1 MSNTIGRYEILSEI
15 THSET
20 AFVYKCSDPESGQTV
35 ALKTIKLELLG
46 DQAEAVVQ
54 HTLEEVE
61 RANVLNS
68 HNIAQLYG
76 AGDMEG
82 QFCSAMEYVQG
93 NSIATMLARKEGFS
107 IWDLQ
112 DIARQ
117 TCQGLDHA
125 HVRNVV
131 HYSLEPAKI
140 LVTWDGTVKILSF
153 GTSSM
158 GAYTA
163 QVPGKPTEVLHYM
176 PPEQLRGDAVDAR
189 SNMFS
194 LGAILYEMVTERKA
208 FQGADGDSVRQQI
221 MEQMPPAPDSI
232 NKKIH
237 PTLSEVIMKALA
249 KAPDER
255 YQSGQEL
262 VNDLE
267 KCKESATKAAA
278 AKKAATLAKDVAA
291 PAKPKPAAAV
301 SAKPASVAAP
311 VAAPARTVA
320 AKVAAP
326 KVEEKT
332 PQESVVAQAKPSESP
347 SSGEAAQAEE
357 FAEMTVTSGPDEE
370 SSAPSDKAAAAAAGW
385 TGSGATATVD
395 SSKKRV
401 LDPSAQFRSSPTK
414 ISADGVTR
422 ETATMS
428 SAATVEPEV
437 IPSIPVD
444 PMMDESRQDSGKSGL
459 SFSEIDELP
468 PMKEIYIAPPPPPPP
483 AAEPTA
489 VDPVKSAVFRS
500 SAPDKPKVQPRQVAQ
515 KAVTEIKKTP
525 PKLFMYSIAGAVG
538 IILLVVVGIAFHIRS
553 ENSDDDSSPAQS
565 AASTAAPQSAN
576 AAQSS
581 NPAPTAV
588 APAPSP
594 AQARTVQP
602 ETVIA
607 EPARSVS
614 VTPKY
619 NKKKTKTQAPAV
631 VAVIPGQLTINSTP
645 AGASVAVDGRNDPSW
660 VTPFNLAG
668 MAPGQHSVTVSR
680 PGYSSETRT
689 IDVASNSKSF
699 LVVQLAQLTA
709 TVAVS
714 SEPAGASVFL
724 DGRDTGKVTPAQIPV
739 DKAGS
744 HTVLVRKQGYLE
756 ETTTANLQAGQSFR
770 FAPTLRALGTTDEI
784 KVGGKFKKL
793 FGGGDTA
800 GMGSVSI
807 KTQPKGAQI
816 AVNNRMLDKGSP
828 VEFFLNPGTYVVDIT
843 LSGFKS
849 IHRVI
854 TVEKSGK
861 AVIDE
866 NMQRE

>member
-1 MSNTIGRYEILSEI
+1 
-15 THSET
+15 
-20 AFVYKCSDPESGQTV
+20 
-35 ALKTIKLELLG
+35 
-46 DQAEAVVQ
+46 
-54 HTLEEVE
+54 
-61 RANVLNS
+61 
-68 HNIAQLYG
+68 
-76 AGDMEG
+76 
-82 QFCSAMEYVQG
+82 
-93 NSIATMLARKEGFS
+93 
-107 IWDLQ
+107 
-112 DIARQ
+112 
-117 TCQGLDHA
+117 
-125 HVRNVV
+125 
-131 HYSLEPAKI
+131 
-140 LVTWDGTVKILSF
+140 
-153 GTSSM
+153 
-158 GAYTA
+158 
-163 QVPGKPTEVLHYM
+163 
-176 PPEQLRGDAVDAR
+176 
-189 SNMFS
+189 
-194 LGAILYEMVTERKA
+194 
-208 FQGADGDSVRQQI
+208 
-221 MEQMPPAPDSI
+221 
-232 NKKIH
+232 
-237 PTLSEVIMKALA
+237 
-249 KAPDER
+249 
-255 YQSGQEL
+255 
-262 VNDLE
+262 
-267 KCKESATKAAA
+267 
-278 AKKAATLAKDVAA
+278 
-291 PAKPKPAAAV
+291 
-301 SAKPASVAAP
+301 
-311 VAAPARTVA
+311 
-320 AKVAAP
+320 
-326 KVEEKT
+326 
-332 PQESVVAQAKPSESP
+332 
-347 SSGEAAQAEE
+347 
-357 FAEMTVTSGPDEE
+357 
-370 SSAPSDKAAAAAAGW
+370 
-385 TGSGATATVD
+385 
-395 SSKKRV
+395 
-401 LDPSAQFRSSPTK
+401 
-414 ISADGVTR
+414 
-422 ETATMS
+422 
-428 SAATVEPEV
+428 
-437 IPSIPVD
+437 
-444 PMMDESRQDSGKSGL
+444 
-459 SFSEIDELP
+459 
-468 PMKEIYIAPPPPPPP
+468 
-483 AAEPTA
+483 
-489 VDPVKSAVFRS
+489 
-500 SAPDKPKVQPRQVAQ
+500 VAQ

-576 AAQSS
+576 TAQSS

-739 DKAGS
+739 DKSGS

-770 FAPTLRALGTTDEI
+770 FAPTLRALGTTDDI